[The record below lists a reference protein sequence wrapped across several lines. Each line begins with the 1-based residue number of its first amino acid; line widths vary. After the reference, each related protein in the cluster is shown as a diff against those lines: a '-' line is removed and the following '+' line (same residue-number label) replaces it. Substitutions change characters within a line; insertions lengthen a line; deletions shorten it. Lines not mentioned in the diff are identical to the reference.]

1 MNRLPWPSAGKEGTV
16 VTVGTFDGVHRGHRV
31 VLEEVIRRAHGTGRK
46 SLLVTFE
53 PHPLEIVNPQAAPL
67 LLTVASER
75 REILAQTELDAVVFL
90 KFDSRLS
97 QLSPQEFVSLLIDH
111 FGMTELVIGY
121 DHGFG
126 RGRAG
131 HASLLREL
139 GSRQGFAVDVIPEVE
154 FGDRPVS
161 STLVRRAVAG
171 GDLDTARALLGRRY
185 SLNASVV
192 PGVGRGRELGYP
204 TVNLQP
210 ESPRKLLPPN
220 GVYAVWVEWPGG
232 VSGGMMHQG
241 PRPTFGEMGR
251 SLEIHLLD
259 ANLDL
264 YGSDMKVSWV
274 ARLRDVASFSS
285 VGALQAQLAS
295 DVLAARAALTA
306 DNGLSNH

>member
-1 MNRLPWPSAGKEGTV
+1 MNGRPWPAAGSVGTV
-16 VTVGTFDGVHRGHRV
+16 VTVGTFDGVHRGHQA
-31 VLEEVIRRAHGTGRK
+31 VLEEVTRRANRAGRK

-53 PHPLEIVNPQAAPL
+53 PHPLEIVNPQAAPK
-67 LLTVASER
+67 LLTVPSER

-90 KFDSRLS
+90 RFDSRLS
-97 QLSPQEFVSLLIDH
+97 QLLPQEFVSLLIEH

-126 RGRAG
+126 RGRTG
-131 HASLLREL
+131 HAGLLREL
-139 GSRQGFAVDVIPEVE
+139 GLRQGFKVDVIPEVDLGE
-154 FGDRPVS
+154 RPVS

-185 SLNASVV
+185 SLQASVV
-192 PGVGRGRELGYP
+192 PGVGRGRKLGYP

-220 GVYAVWVEWPGG
+220 GVYAVWAEWAGG
-232 VSGGMMHQG
+232 ASGGMMHQG

-259 ANLDL
+259 ANPDL
-264 YGSDMKVSWV
+264 YGLDVKVSWV
-274 ARLRDVASFSS
+274 ARLRDVASFRS
-285 VGALQAQLAS
+285 VEDLKAQLAA
-295 DVLAARAALTA
+295 DVLGARAALTA
-306 DNGLSNH
+306 DSGVSNH